1 MTTFS
6 VPAPPAASRRRSLA
20 ERWRS
25 FGRPPR
31 LMGIDVARSL
41 AVFGMIGA
49 HAGIAGAVI
58 APDGPD
64 LAELVQG
71 RSSILFAVVA
81 GISVALASG
90 AGEPP
95 RGEAL
100 RSARLRMAGRALA
113 VLTIGVALELLGS
126 QIAVI
131 LPVYGILFLI
141 LIPFLGL
148 RRRTLAVKAAILA
161 LAGPSAIALVQGLT
175 LTAPGDAG
183 FGAGFGSGA
192 AVQFLLS
199 GSYPLTVWLPLM
211 ILGLAVGRL
220 PLERTR
226 VAAALLGA
234 GAAAA
239 AVGYG
244 LGDAFNGSVRGWLSD
259 WDLSSSA
266 SAAASASS
274 GLSGSMPGADG
285 SRPYAQL
292 LSELDLGRLV
302 GAAWGVS
309 PHSGGT
315 WEIIGSGGVA
325 LAVIGAC
332 LLVARPLR
340 AVLVPFAA
348 VGSMPLTAYAAH
360 VVSFALLFSPFALV
374 PGLTGDA
381 EGSGGVVLWLTSVV
395 VLLGACTLWAL
406 RRGRGPLESVTAWAA
421 RRIDAPHP

>member
-1 MTTFS
+1 MTTSS
-6 VPAPPAASRRRSLA
+6 VPAPPATPYRLSMI
-20 ERWRS
+20 ERWRA

-31 LMGIDVARSL
+31 LLGIDVARSL

-49 HAGIAGAVI
+49 HAGIAGAVLS
-58 APDGPD
+58 PGGPD

-71 RSSILFAVVA
+71 RSLILFAVVA
-81 GISVALASG
+81 GVSVALASG
-90 AGEPP
+90 GGDRP
-95 RGEAL
+95 RGEEL

-126 QIAVI
+126 PIAVI
-131 LPVYGILFLI
+131 LPVYGILFLV
-141 LIPFLGL
+141 LLPFLGL
-148 RRRTLAVKAAILA
+148 RRRTLAVTAAILA

-175 LTAPGDAG
+175 LTATGG
-183 FGAGFGSGA
+183 TGIGNGFGSGA
-192 AVQFLLS
+192 AVQFLLT

-211 ILGLAVGRL
+211 LLGLAVGRL
-220 PLERTR
+220 PLDRTQ

-239 AVGYG
+239 ALGYG

-259 WDLSSSA
+259 WDLS
-266 SAAASASS
+266 ASASTVAS
-274 GLSGSMPGADG
+274 GSAALSGSMPDG
-285 SRPYAQL
+285 GDARPYAQL
-292 LSELDLGRLV
+292 LSELDLGRIV

-332 LLVARPLR
+332 LLAARPLR

-374 PGLTGDA
+374 PGIAGDP
-381 EGSGGVVLWLTSVV
+381 EGSGGVVLWASSVV

-406 RRGRGPLESVTAWAA
+406 RRGRGPLETVTAWAA
-421 RRIDAPHP
+421 RRIDSR